1 MHKEPVMRKIP
12 FILVAAAL
20 CGATLS
26 SQTNTPARAQTA
38 QQPRPAAPASRETLR
53 AGFSVERL
61 GRIDAL
67 LQRYVDENRVAGA
80 VALVLRN
87 GQPVYERAVGWA
99 DKEAGRKMTTD
110 TIFRIASQTKAIT
123 SAAVLVLVEEGR
135 IGLND
140 PVSRFIPA
148 YAKTTV
154 SVRGGSGGVTTEPAR
169 RPITI
174 FDLLTHTAGI
184 SYGREPEIAPLYEPK
199 GLGPAAGFGWYTAD
213 KGELI
218 CDSMERLASLPFS
231 AHPGERWVYGYN
243 TDILGCVVEKASG
256 TSLDVFLRTRIF
268 EPLDMRDTSFFLP
281 PEKRNRLAAVYTN
294 ASGSLMRAPD
304 GPRGQGDYVDGPRRS
319 FAGGAGLLSTTRD
332 YSRFLEMIRHGG
344 TLGGARVLAPRTV
357 ALMTHNQIG
366 TLHSP
371 NGAGFGLGFQTT
383 DRVGANGL
391 DPVGAYG
398 WAGAYGSM
406 YRTDPGSGTT
416 LLLMIQLLPSSTD
429 LGQRFPTSVH
439 QAFTEEQP
447 MRGRPQT
454 QP

>member
-1 MHKEPVMRKIP
+1 MRKIP

-26 SQTNTPARAQTA
+26 SQTSTPARSQTA
-38 QQPRPAAPASRETLR
+38 QPPRPAAAASRETLR

-154 SVRGGSGGVTTEPAR
+154 SVRGESGAVTAEPAR

-184 SYGREPEIAPLYEPK
+184 SYGREPEIASLYQPK
-199 GLGPAAGFGWYTAD
+199 GLGPAA
-213 KGELI
+213 
-218 CDSMERLASLPFS
+218 
-231 AHPGERWVYGYN
+231 
-243 TDILGCVVEKASG
+243 ASG
-256 TSLDVFLRTRIF
+256 GTPPTRASRSATPWSVWPRF
-268 EPLDMRDTSFFLP
+268 RSRHTP
-281 PEKRNRLAAVYTN
+281 
-294 ASGSLMRAPD
+294 ASGGCTATTPTSWAASWRRHPA
-304 GPRGQGDYVDGPRRS
+304 RRS
-319 FAGGAGLLSTTRD
+319 TYSCGRASSSRSTCATR
-332 YSRFLEMIRHGG
+332 
-344 TLGGARVLAPRTV
+344 A
-357 ALMTHNQIG
+357 
-366 TLHSP
+366 
-371 NGAGFGLGFQTT
+371 
-383 DRVGANGL
+383 
-391 DPVGAYG
+391 
-398 WAGAYGSM
+398 
-406 YRTDPGSGTT
+406 
-416 LLLMIQLLPSSTD
+416 SS
-429 LGQRFPTSVH
+429 
-439 QAFTEEQP
+439 
-447 MRGRPQT
+447 
-454 QP
+454 